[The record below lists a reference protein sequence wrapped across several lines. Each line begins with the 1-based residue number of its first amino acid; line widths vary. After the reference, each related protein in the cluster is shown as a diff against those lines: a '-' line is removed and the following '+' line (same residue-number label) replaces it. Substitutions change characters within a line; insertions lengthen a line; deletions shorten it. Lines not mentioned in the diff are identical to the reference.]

1 MLSPPPPIQSLVA
14 AVLVGLFNLTLLT
27 TFRAAIPGLFTNDVE
42 VISLVSA
49 VLPICGALQVVD
61 AIAAM
66 SHGLLRG
73 IGRQSIGGYTNLFS
87 YYVIALPLAFA
98 LAFGLGWK
106 LQGLWT
112 GCTIGLGV

>member
-1 MLSPPPPIQSLVA
+1 MA
-14 AVLVGLFNLTLLT
+14 N
-27 TFRAAIPGLFTNDVE
+27 
-42 VISLVSA
+42 
-49 VLPICGALQVVD
+49 VLPICGVLQVVD

-87 YYVIALPLAFA
+87 YYVIALPLAFT
-98 LAFGLGWK
+98 LAFGLDWR
-106 LQGLWT
+106 LQGLWA